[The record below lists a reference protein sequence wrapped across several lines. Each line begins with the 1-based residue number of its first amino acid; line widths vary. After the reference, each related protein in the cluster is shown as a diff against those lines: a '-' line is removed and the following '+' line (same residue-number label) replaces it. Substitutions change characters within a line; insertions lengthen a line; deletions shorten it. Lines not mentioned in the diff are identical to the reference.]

1 MKEHDPYQLNA
12 GNTLDEGDVYTK
24 KDKPSS
30 AELLRATL
38 ESASPKSIVDA
49 LVSSGMPDEQIQ
61 QITDRIRDG
70 LEGEFFAEQAANR
83 EALSAPLTLDEQL
96 LFLEVCQAKLSD
108 KVAKEKSEA
117 APDKS
122 QLWML
127 KYQQGGVWRLRD
139 AIEECGEGATQD
151 KIQLALER
159 KRESLKADYPL
170 ITGDGYYGLQKNYLG
185 YYTTGADFREA
196 GILLSAIH
204 DKPAE
209 ARQII
214 AESTES

>member
-1 MKEHDPYQLNA
+1 MKEYDPYKLDA
-12 GNTLDEGDVYTK
+12 ENTLDPDDVYTTEVEP
-24 KDKPSS
+24 PS
-30 AELLRATL
+30 ADLLRATL
-38 ESASPKSIVDA
+38 ESASPERIVAA
-49 LVSSGMPDEQIQ
+49 LVSSGMSDEQIKRFV
-61 QITDRIRDG
+61 DGIRDG

-83 EALSAPLTLDEQL
+83 EALSAPLTTDEQL
-96 LFLEVCQAKLSD
+96 LFLEVFQARLSD
-108 KVAKEKSEA
+108 EVAKEKSEA

-127 KYQQGGVWRLRD
+127 EYQQRGAARLRN
-139 AIEECGEGATQD
+139 AIKECGEGATQD
-151 KIQLALER
+151 EIQLALEH
-159 KRESLKADYPL
+159 KRESLRADYPL

-185 YYTTGADFREA
+185 YYTTGADFMEA

-209 ARQII
+209 ARQLI